1 MKKFLNTCVLISCM
15 LIILGLVSAGWA
27 ANYYVDYA
35 GGHESASGANPTTAL
50 AGLDSAKVMIF

>member
-1 MKKFLNTCVLISCM
+1 M

-27 ANYYVDYA
+27 ANYYVDYE